1 MTRLLDDQPV
11 DGKHQPDKL
20 AFHTYV
26 EALERQVL
34 CRDSVAP
41 FVVGI
46 YGPWGTGKTSLL
58 NMLARCLHEQPE
70 KWAVVEFSPWQYRQE
85 KSLLL
90 PLLATLAKKQ
100 TAFDKLVRG
109 LIEKGPKIIETLAK
123 MGPKLAQISLPMST
137 LLAYFNEPHIQ
148 TTIWG
153 LGWLSKWRKQK
164 AEEAAAR
171 DLSEKISE
179 AVKETTKNG
188 KRLAFLID
196 DLDRCHVPA
205 QIVGLLEQIK
215 LFLHLPHCVF
225 FIAAD
230 RAQIVAAI
238 DKLFQ
243 GEGERYLDKFVQL
256 PFHLPSQSGT
266 AMLDIFPEMDANDR
280 ACLKRIAE
288 TLGGNPR
295 QLKLLWNRAH
305 MTLELL
311 RAEQNRTPQ
320 TRFHEPSLHL
330 MLTWLLLS
338 ELPVFSEN
346 PYAWL
351 ELESQREKLKPNEWL
366 KRLLKWVAKSP
377 GIETNPNAPKLAEQT
392 KASANRLAIYL
403 WRAAERHPF
412 GHPAVLSLYVR
423 ASGHTLRLDRQR
435 IEESLF
441 VGKAEFRMQDFS
453 TRDFSEG
460 YFHSGQFFDC
470 DFTQTDLRNTDLK
483 AAYFERCEF
492 QGACFNGAQL
502 RDTVWIQCTG
512 LDDLATEP
520 ETYENLADHFAALW
534 RNRTSP
540 DTSPALSGQE
550 EQLYKIYK
558 SVLLAYQPSQPAGDI
573 EKRLVEKGRTLREE
587 ILSAL

>member
-1 MTRLLDDQPV
+1 
-11 DGKHQPDKL
+11 
-20 AFHTYV
+20 
-26 EALERQVL
+26 
-34 CRDSVAP
+34 
-41 FVVGI
+41 
-46 YGPWGTGKTSLL
+46 
-58 NMLARCLHEQPE
+58 
-70 KWAVVEFSPWQYRQE
+70 
-85 KSLLL
+85 
-90 PLLATLAKKQ
+90 
-100 TAFDKLVRG
+100 
-109 LIEKGPKIIETLAK
+109 
-123 MGPKLAQISLPMST
+123 
-137 LLAYFNEPHIQ
+137 
-148 TTIWG
+148 
-153 LGWLSKWRKQK
+153 
-164 AEEAAAR
+164 
-171 DLSEKISE
+171 
-179 AVKETTKNG
+179 
-188 KRLAFLID
+188 
-196 DLDRCHVPA
+196 
-205 QIVGLLEQIK
+205 
-215 LFLHLPHCVF
+215 
-225 FIAAD
+225 
-230 RAQIVAAI
+230 
-238 DKLFQ
+238 
-243 GEGERYLDKFVQL
+243 
-256 PFHLPSQSGT
+256 
-266 AMLDIFPEMDANDR
+266 
-280 ACLKRIAE
+280 
-288 TLGGNPR
+288 
-295 QLKLLWNRAH
+295 
-305 MTLELL
+305 
-311 RAEQNRTPQ
+311 
-320 TRFHEPSLHL
+320 

-377 GIETNPNAPKLAEQT
+377 GIETNPNTPKLAEQT